1 MIWRIAALAGLAVV
15 GIAALVFFTIDVTR
29 EARQPEV
36 QTAAIGADVA
46 EPEAGPKPFF
56 KVKVDA
62 PPTPTEPFRDGGGE
76 EVTLADFKGKAVLVN
91 LWATWCAPCVKELP
105 LLARLQ
111 AKRGS
116 DSFVVIALNL
126 DRPGKANVP
135 EFLKEADAAALEPFA
150 DPTLKMMRAFRVAGL
165 PTTILLDAGGR
176 EVARREGEADWD
188 KPEAWAAIQKAL
200 GQ

>member
-1 MIWRIAALAGLAVV
+1 MLASLAVA
-15 GIAALVFFTIDVTR
+15 GIAALVFVTIDVTR

-36 QTAAIGADVA
+36 QAAEIGAGA
-46 EPEAGPKPFF
+46 GAPEVGPKPFF
-56 KVKVDA
+56 KVKEDA
-62 PPTPTEPFRDGGGE
+62 PPPPSEPFRDGGGE

-111 AKRGS
+111 AKRAGA
-116 DSFVVIALNL
+116 DFLVIALNL

-150 DPTLKMMRAFRVAGL
+150 DPTLKMMRGFRVAGL
-165 PTTILLDAGGR
+165 PTTILIGADGH
-176 EVARREGEADWD
+176 EIARREGEAEWD
-188 KPEAWAAIQKAL
+188 TPEAWAEIQKAL
-200 GQ
+200 GN